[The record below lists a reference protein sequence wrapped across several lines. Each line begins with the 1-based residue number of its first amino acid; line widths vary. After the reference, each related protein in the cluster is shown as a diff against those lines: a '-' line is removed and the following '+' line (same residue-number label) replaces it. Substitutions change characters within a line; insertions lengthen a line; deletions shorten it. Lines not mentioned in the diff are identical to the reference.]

1 MPFPDKTSD
10 KKPEKETESMPP
22 AKADA
27 KPDTKGKTPLPP
39 DKAADMLLDAEAQ
52 GNLKPLEDVLKMNGV
67 GQSAADIMAAASK
80 HPATKGKT
88 VSEVAAMLDEDSGL
102 LDEIVQDAEG
112 PEDKESSKPGEYDG
126 MNFGE
131 ALHSKMGKA
140 TAEDNAMEM

>member
-10 KKPEKETESMPP
+10 KKPEKETESTPP
-22 AKADA
+22 A
-27 KPDTKGKTPLPP
+27 KGKTPLPP

-52 GNLKPLEDVLKMNGV
+52 GNLKPLEDVLKANGV

-88 VSEVAAMLDEDSGL
+88 VAEVASMLDEDSGL

-112 PEDKESSKPGEYDG
+112 SEDKESSKEPGEYDG

-140 TAEDNAMEM
+140 VAEDNALEM

>member
-22 AKADA
+22 A
-27 KPDTKGKTPLPP
+27 KGKTPLPP